1 MTVCA
6 HEPDVAPLLLAAQGE
21 SGGVQK
27 SAMQTI
33 NELGLRGLYRGMFA
47 CWLRDVPFSFIFF
60 PLFANLKTLL
70 RGDESIVGLFTAGA
84 CVRVCGNTQLYQVA
98 TL

>member
-1 MTVCA
+1 
-6 HEPDVAPLLLAAQGE
+6 
-21 SGGVQK
+21 
-27 SAMQTI
+27 MQTI

-84 CVRVCGNTQLYQVA
+84 CVRACVRQHRIVSGCHAITSRANLR
-98 TL
+98 